1 MLFVV
6 VYPVS
11 TAGNSS
17 SGLTGVRNCAMAG
30 GGVPDDNFKWLPC
43 DTCNSDSFC
52 KIQFEKDYSV
62 V

>member
-43 DTCNSDSFC
+43 DTCNSIVSAKYNLK
-52 KIQFEKDYSV
+52 KIIR
-62 V
+62 